1 MEPKKRSVPHFWV
14 SVNISA
20 VCYQIDP
27 LEKLDGS
34 MGSDERFVLM
44 WAGRPNINGE
54 LKKHWVYLTKSTEV
68 LNQQVR
74 NEKKTKE
81 NMEISKAEIKEAA
94 ESVTGTGLRRKLR
107 AFESRLRKN
116 RYGKI
121 SQRARG

>member
-1 MEPKKRSVPHFWV
+1 MG

-27 LEKLDGS
+27 IEKIDGS
-34 MGSDERFVLM
+34 MGSDERFVTM

-54 LKKHWVYLTKSTEV
+54 LKKHWVYLTKSNEL

-74 NEKKTKE
+74 NEKKTQE

-94 ESVTGTGLRRKLR
+94 ESVTGSGVRYKLK
-107 AFESRLRKN
+107 AFETRLRKN
-116 RYGKI
+116 RYGKDTK
-121 SQRARG
+121 RAGRRA